1 MLGQAQPGQLTRFV
15 IHQIGAREQARSFGE
30 DVRIGLTSDPKTL
43 PSKYF
48 YDDLGSR
55 LFEAICCLP
64 EYYLTRAESEILRT
78 YAGEIIAE
86 LQANSRQPL
95 RLIEL
100 GSGNAEKT
108 RLLIDAAIARQGD
121 LHYIPVDISAESLQ
135 SSFHGLVHEHP
146 QLQITTLAADYFAAL
161 DWLMAEGIPG
171 GKGFS
176 NVFLFL
182 GSNIGN
188 FDATESRAF
197 LGEIRKVLGPGDALL
212 LGADLKKDAHILVPA
227 YDDQLGVT
235 AAFNRNLLVRI
246 NHELEAD
253 FDVSKFD
260 HMAMYAAAQSRVE
273 MHLVSREPQQ
283 VRIGALDLT
292 VRFDWRESIQ
302 TESSYKYDL
311 ETLAQL
317 AQDTGFSVNNTW
329 HDCAARFSFN
339 LFLAA

>member
-1 MLGQAQPGQLTRFV
+1 MLGQAQPGQSSRFV
-15 IHQIGAREQARSFGE
+15 MHKIAAHQQARSFGE

-64 EYYLTRAESEILRT
+64 EYYLTRAESEILCT

-86 LQANSRQPL
+86 LQANSRQPI

-108 RLLIDAAIARQGD
+108 RLLIEAAIARQGD
-121 LHYIPVDISAESLQ
+121 LLYIPVDISAESLQ
-135 SSFHGLVHEHP
+135 SSFHGLVHEYP
-146 QLQITTLAADYFAAL
+146 QLQISALAADYFAAL
-161 DWLMAEGIPG
+161 DCFSTEGIPG

-188 FDATESRAF
+188 FDAAESRAF

-212 LGADLKKDAHILVPA
+212 LGADLNKGADLLVPA

-246 NHELEAD
+246 NQELQAD
-253 FDVSKFD
+253 FDLSKFD
-260 HMAMYAAAQSRVE
+260 HIAMYDATQSRVE

-292 VRFDWRESIQ
+292 VRFDWRESIH

-317 AQDTGFSVNNTW
+317 GQDAGFSVKNTW
-329 HDCAARFSFN
+329 YDSAAQFSFN

>member
-1 MLGQAQPGQLTRFV
+1 MLGQAQPGQSTRFLMHH
-15 IHQIGAREQARSFGE
+15 IATREQAMSFAE
-30 DVRIGLTSDPKTL
+30 EVRRGLTSDPKVL

-78 YAGEIIAE
+78 HAGEITGEI
-86 LQANSRQPL
+86 LGNSRQPI

-108 RLLIDAAIARQGD
+108 RYLIEAAIATQGD
-121 LHYIPVDISAESLQ
+121 LHYIPVDISAEALV
-135 SSFHGLVHEHP
+135 SSFHALVQEYP
-146 QLQITTLAADYFAAL
+146 QLQITALAADYFAAL
-161 DWLMAEGIPG
+161 EWMTSEGIPG
-171 GKGFS
+171 GKGHS
-176 NVFLFL
+176 NVILFL

-212 LGADLKKDAHILVPA
+212 LGADLKKAGDILVPA
-227 YDDQLGVT
+227 YDDELGVT

-246 NHELEAD
+246 NQELEAD
-253 FDVSKFD
+253 FDLSRFD
-260 HMAMYAAAQSRVE
+260 HMALYDEAQCRVE

-283 VRIGALDLT
+283 VRVGALNLS
-292 VRFDWRESIQ
+292 VRFDWRESIH
-302 TESSYKYDL
+302 TESSYKFDVD
-311 ETLAQL
+311 TLDQL
-317 AQDTGFSVNNTW
+317 GRDAGFSLRNTW
-329 HDCAARFSFN
+329 YDRARQFSFN

>member
-1 MLGQAQPGQLTRFV
+1 MLGQAQIGQSSRFV
-15 IHQIGAREQARSFGE
+15 MHQIAARQQARSFAE

-64 EYYLTRAESEILRT
+64 EYYLTRAESEILRK

-108 RLLIDAAIARQGD
+108 RLLIEAAIARQGD

-135 SSFHGLVHEHP
+135 SSFHGLVHEYP
-146 QLQITTLAADYFAAL
+146 QLRITALAADYFAAL

-188 FDATESRAF
+188 FDAAESRAF
-197 LGEIRKVLGPGDALL
+197 LAEIRKVLGPGDALL
-212 LGADLKKDAHILVPA
+212 LGADLEKGADVLVSA

-253 FDVSKFD
+253 FDLSKFD
-260 HMAMYAAAQSRVE
+260 HLALYDATQSRVE

-283 VRIGALDLT
+283 VRISAINLT
-292 VRFDWRESIQ
+292 VSFDWRESIH
-302 TESSYKYDL
+302 TESSYKYDI

-317 AQDTGFSVNNTW
+317 GQDTGFSVNNTW
-329 HDCAARFSFN
+329 YDSAEQFSFN

>member
-1 MLGQAQPGQLTRFV
+1 MFVKAQPRQSARFLTHR
-15 IHQIGAREQARSFGE
+15 IASKEKARSFAE
-30 DVRIGLTSDPKTL
+30 EVRRGLTSNPKTL

-64 EYYLTRAESEILRT
+64 EYYLTRAESEILHT

-86 LQANSRQPL
+86 LQANSRQPI

-108 RLLIDAAIARQGD
+108 RLLIEAAIARQGD
-121 LHYIPVDISAESLQ
+121 LLYIPVDISAESLQ
-135 SSFHGLVHEHP
+135 SSFHGLVHEYP
-146 QLQITTLAADYFAAL
+146 QLQITALAADYFAAL
-161 DWLMAEGIPG
+161 DWLSAEGIPG

-188 FDATESRAF
+188 FDAAESRAF

-212 LGADLKKDAHILVPA
+212 LGADLDKGADILISA

-246 NHELEAD
+246 NQALQAD
-253 FDVSKFD
+253 FDLSKFD
-260 HMAMYAAAQSRVE
+260 HMAMYDEAESRIE

-283 VRIGALDLT
+283 VHVGAINLT
-292 VRFDWRESIQ
+292 VRFDWRESIK
-302 TESSYKYDL
+302 TENSYKFDV
-311 ETLAQL
+311 ET
-317 AQDTGFSVNNTW
+317 
-329 HDCAARFSFN
+329 
-339 LFLAA
+339 